1 MIRFVHTADIHFG
14 VENYGK
20 IDPQTGIHS
29 RLLDFAKALNFCI
42 DIALTTIDM
51 V

>member
-20 IDPQTGIHS
+20 IDHVTGIHS
-29 RLLDFAKALNFCI
+29 RYLILRKH
-42 DIALTTIDM
+42 
-51 V
+51 